1 MAPFKKSKTVVAT
14 TETSVVVPE
23 PSVVVEVVV
32 PEPTVVVV
40 VADDKKSKKTPVRKP
55 SKKSVSA
62 ELPSETVTS
71 DTNTSEVVV
80 SPVKKSAS
88 KKSASKKS
96 TEVVEEVA
104 VPKSKPA
111 KKSASK
117 TELPKVAV
125 VVEEPVETTE
135 DKEPESDTE
144 TKKTGGRRTVNK
156 ETFEEDCVKFEE
168 MMNAELEMFRLCE
181 QPTKN
186 KGMKSMRALQKAFKQ
201 LHKDGNKVTKFKKNV
216 SVRKVNTTSGFLKPV
231 KISEEMSKF
240 LNWDVTKT
248 YSRTQI
254 TKEICNYISSKLLND
269 PENKR
274 NINCDD
280 KLQTLLNFND
290 STATKDDNGVVLPL
304 TYFRLQQYL
313 KHHFIRDDTPVV
325 SELE

>member
-14 TETSVVVPE
+14 LGTSVVVPE

-32 PEPTVVVV
+32 PEPTVVV

-62 ELPSETVTS
+62 ELPSEPVTS

-125 VVEEPVETTE
+125 VEEPETVE

-144 TKKTGGRRTVNK
+144 TKKTAGRRTVNK

-168 MMNAELEMFRLCE
+168 MMNAELEMFRACE

-201 LHKDGNKVTKFKKNV
+201 LHRDGNKVTKFKKNA
-216 SVRKVNTTSGFLKPV
+216 STRKVNTTSGFLKPV

>member
-14 TETSVVVPE
+14 TETPVVVPE
-23 PSVVVEVVV
+23 PTVVVEVVV
-32 PEPTVVVV
+32 PETTVV

-62 ELPSETVTS
+62 ELPSESVSS

-80 SPVKKSAS
+80 SPVKRSAS
-88 KKSASKKS
+88 KKSAPKA
-96 TEVVEEVA
+96 TEVVEEVT
-104 VPKSKPA
+104 VPKSKPS
-111 KKSASK
+111 KKSAAK
-117 TELPKVAV
+117 TELPKV
-125 VVEEPVETTE
+125 VVESVETTE

-168 MMNAELEMFRLCE
+168 MMNAELEMFRACE

-201 LHKDGNKVTKFKKNV
+201 LHRDGNKVTKFKKNA
-216 SVRKVNTTSGFLKPV
+216 STRKVNTTSGFLKPV